1 VFQTLVVS
9 QPVIR
14 VDRRAGLT
22 ALFLHVIVIGVAGQ
36 LRPRSPAPGPS
47 PREPVRFVLTARP
60 RPAAA
65 AASPIS
71 QELSSA
77 PRRFAG
83 ELLRLPAIPS
93 VPAAAASPPLDL
105 ARIVGGG
112 QATPLSFLDSRE
124 GDGEVPGVE
133 EVDQAPRLGV
143 PLLLRY
149 PAVLRAAGVT
159 GEVVVEYVVDPGGR
173 VDTSAVRAVAFT
185 HPDFVPPIR
194 EALAGVRFTPA
205 RRAGAPVAVRVRQR
219 IVFEIR

>member
-1 VFQTLVVS
+1 MFQTLVVS

-14 VDRRAGLT
+14 VDRRASLT
-22 ALFLHVIVIGVAGQ
+22 AFFLHVIVIGVAAQ
-36 LRPRSPAPGPS
+36 LRPRPLAPGLS
-47 PREPVRFVLTARP
+47 SREPVQFVLPARP

-71 QELSSA
+71 RELSAA
-77 PRRFAG
+77 PRHFAG
-83 ELLRLPAIPS
+83 ELLLPAIPS
-93 VPAAAASPPLDL
+93 VPVSAAAPPLDL
-105 ARIVGGG
+105 ARMVGGG
-112 QATPLSFLDSRE
+112 QATPLSFLESRE

-133 EVDQAPRLGV
+133 QVDHTPRLGV
-143 PLLLRY
+143 PLLLHY

-159 GEVVVEYVVDPGGR
+159 GEVVVEYVVDQAGR

-185 HPDFVPPIR
+185 HPEFVPPIR